1 MAEYAS
7 GNGRAGAPAL
17 RAKCGTLPVL
27 KPVYLRGEDMDPRHL
42 KDAMS
47 TDHKTRTDDEHIH
60 EQDKREFKQSEKDEK
75 NTDLIPKQAER
86 FVPGNKG

>member
-1 MAEYAS
+1 
-7 GNGRAGAPAL
+7 
-17 RAKCGTLPVL
+17 
-27 KPVYLRGEDMDPRHL
+27 MDPRHL

-60 EQDKREFKQSEKDEK
+60 EQDKRELKQSEKDEK
-75 NTDLIPKQAER
+75 NTDLIPKQTER